1 MTTEFSTSNKRE
13 VQRRKSEKED
23 EGGGNVDERN
33 DDGCGGAVLNRRAV
47 RIFESNLLPSFW
59 SEYSCF
65 ESTWSIIGADF
76 LWFGST

>member
-23 EGGGNVDERN
+23 GGGNVDERN

-76 LWFGST
+76 LWFGLT